1 MMSATQLARPIT
13 RSSRPGRLAAAKQ
26 IDPVSFLVLPASLY
40 MMVAFAAPLV
50 MMTAS
55 SFTYTGEASL
65 ANYVEYFSD
74 PYNRDVVFNTIKYA
88 TVVSIGCL
96 LIGFPFA
103 YFMARASTGVQVFLL
118 LATVVPLTSSI
129 IVKSFGWTILLK
141 SSGVIN
147 GMLMA
152 AGVVDTPPRLLF
164 TELGLYIG
172 SINIKL
178 PFMILPIFAV
188 LRQIPPNLA
197 EAASCLGAGP
207 IYTFFRVT
215 VPLSVPGVIAGLAFV
230 FCQTAAAYAMPL
242 LLIGERF
249 KVMANQI
256 VTSFQVFN
264 NIALGS
270 TVSVTLLVILGLFV
284 AGLAFVKRESN

>member
-1 MMSATQLARPIT
+1 MTSSLQAINATSHSGRPHKVGSLRQVDT
-13 RSSRPGRLAAAKQ
+13 M
-26 IDPVSFLVLPASLY
+26 SFLILPASLY
-40 MMVAFAAPLV
+40 LMVAFAAPLV
-50 MMTAS
+50 MMTVS
-55 SFTYTGEASL
+55 SFTYTGEVSL
-65 ANYVEYFSD
+65 TNYTEYFSD
-74 PYNRDVVFNTIKYA
+74 PYNRGVIFNTIKYA
-88 TVVSIGCL
+88 TLVSITCL

-118 LATVVPLTSSI
+118 VATVVPLTSSI

-141 SSGVIN
+141 NSGVIN
-147 GMLMA
+147 GMLLA
-152 AGVVDTPPRLLF
+152 LGLVDTPPRLLF

-188 LRQIPPNLA
+188 LRQIPSNLA

-215 VPLSVPGVIAGLAFV
+215 VPLSVPGIMAGLAFV
-230 FCQTAAAYAMPL
+230 FCQTAAAYVMPL
-242 LLIGERF
+242 LLIGEKF

-270 TVSVTLLVILGLFV
+270 TVSVTLLVILALFV
-284 AGLAFVKRESN
+284 TGLAFMKRESA